1 MSDRTREKLIKA
13 VLYILMMAIIVLAVV
28 LLVKS
33 VLPGLF
39 SENGKG
45 NWTYKALPG
54 GYEICRTDPEDIHLA
69 MTEEDGKGSPHE
81 AVGPYI
87 SAFWHDDRYIVIK
100 QYPGKKDGN
109 YDRFYYFIDTETD
122 EIFGP
127 LDNMEYSSLC
137 REKGIQIEKWILTV
151 PKPDGAE

>member
-13 VLYILMMAIIVLAVV
+13 VLYILMMAIIVLAAV

-39 SENGKG
+39 SENGED
-45 NWTYKALPG
+45 WTYKALPG
-54 GYEICRTDPEDIHLA
+54 GYEVCRTDPEDIHLA

-100 QYPGKKDGN
+100 QYPGKKDGT

>member
-13 VLYILMMAIIVLAVV
+13 VLYILMMAIIVLAAV

-33 VLPGLF
+33 VLPGLV
-39 SENGKG
+39 SDNGED
-45 NWTYKALPG
+45 WTYKALPG
-54 GYEICRTDPEDIHLA
+54 GYEVCRTDPEDIHLA